1 MKFPIKKRA
10 HPTRHKY
17 HEKDIKIALDFA
29 TAVHK
34 EFPSLIKAVV
44 LFGSTARH
52 KDTEHS
58 DVDMLLVI
66 DDVHVELT
74 PELLETYK
82 IIVGKKSLDVS
93 QRLHLVTLKFS
104 TFWEY
109 ILAGDPVAINMLRDG
124 VALIDSGFF
133 DPLQALLYRGRIRPT
148 QESINAYF
156 TRAPM
161 TLHNSKW
168 HVLQATIDLYWAA
181 IDAAHAALMS
191 QGHIP
196 PSPAFVPE
204 MLEKELVAQKRLEEK
219 YVKTMQLLYNLMK
232 GITHREIVY
241 IAGNDYENYRKQ
253 AEEFVN
259 RMRSFVVQRP

>member
-1 MKFPIKKRA
+1 MKFQIKKRA
-10 HPTRHKY
+10 HPTRHRY
-17 HEKDIKIALDFA
+17 HEKDLKIALDFA

-109 ILAGDPVAINMLRDG
+109 ILAGDPVAIN
-124 VALIDSGFF
+124 
-133 DPLQALLYRGRIRPT
+133 
-148 QESINAYF
+148 
-156 TRAPM
+156 
-161 TLHNSKW
+161 
-168 HVLQATIDLYWAA
+168 
-181 IDAAHAALMS
+181 
-191 QGHIP
+191 
-196 PSPAFVPE
+196 
-204 MLEKELVAQKRLEEK
+204 
-219 YVKTMQLLYNLMK
+219 
-232 GITHREIVY
+232 
-241 IAGNDYENYRKQ
+241 
-253 AEEFVN
+253 
-259 RMRSFVVQRP
+259 